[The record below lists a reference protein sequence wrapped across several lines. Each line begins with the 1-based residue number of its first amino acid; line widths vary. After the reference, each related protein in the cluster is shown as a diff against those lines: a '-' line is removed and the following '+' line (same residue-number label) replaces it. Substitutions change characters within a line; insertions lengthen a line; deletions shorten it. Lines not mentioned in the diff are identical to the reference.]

1 MEKITHELSVISDQ
15 ITHGLTL
22 LAKNQ
27 KIIHEEL
34 MKNRAILSDIEM
46 RQDIGR
52 NLRPILGRRVEE
64 EEPVSRASNSTDL
77 PSGVDYGSSVGTV
90 YLSTVTD
97 SSSIGDTL
105 TDIPSIEEE
114 SDRRSQ
120 TRGRRKT
127 M

>member
-34 MKNRAILSDIEM
+34 MKNRAILSDIQM

-52 NLRPILGRRVEE
+52 NLRPILGRGGEE

>member
-52 NLRPILGRRVEE
+52 NIRPILGRGGEE
-64 EEPVSRASNSTDL
+64 EEPVSRA
-77 PSGVDYGSSVGTV
+77 
-90 YLSTVTD
+90 